1 MIALLT
7 DYGQNGPYVG
17 QLHAVIHQHVPDVP
31 VVDLIHSLPRF
42 DIRSAAYLLPAY
54 TSFLPRGTIIVCVVD
69 PGVGGE
75 RPHAIVEADGRFYV
89 GPDNGVFD
97 VLMQQIPDSAIYH
110 LEWPASASETFHG
123 RDIYAPAAAT
133 LHLNQG
139 LDGLDCKRAVDRQPQ
154 LPSDAAEVVYIDAF
168 GNAITALRAS
178 GMEPE
183 ARLRIAGND
192 LYRARKFCDVPVGT
206 CFWYVNANG
215 LVEIAANQDSA
226 AALLGLR
233 IGHHFTITPA

>member
-1 MIALLT
+1 MITLLT
-7 DYGQNGPYVG
+7 DYGQTGLYVG
-17 QLHAVIHQHVPDVP
+17 QLHAVIHQHAPGVP
-31 VVDLIHSLPRF
+31 VVDLIHTLPRF
-42 DIRSAAYLLPAY
+42 NVRSAAYLLPAY
-54 TSFLPRGTIIVCVVD
+54 TSFLPRGAVIVCVVD

-75 RPHAIVEADGRFYV
+75 RPHAIVEAGGRFYV

-97 VLMQQIPDSAIYH
+97 ALMQQIPASVKYH
-110 LEWPASASETFHG
+110 LDWPATTSETFHG

-133 LHLNQG
+133 IHLNQG

-154 LPSDAAEVVYIDAF
+154 LASDAAEVVYIDAF

-178 GMEPE
+178 EMEPE
-183 ARLRIAGND
+183 AGLRIAGSD
-192 LYRARKFCDVPVGT
+192 LHRARKFCDVPVGT

-226 AALLGLR
+226 AALLGLT
-233 IGHHFTITPA
+233 IGHRFTIASA